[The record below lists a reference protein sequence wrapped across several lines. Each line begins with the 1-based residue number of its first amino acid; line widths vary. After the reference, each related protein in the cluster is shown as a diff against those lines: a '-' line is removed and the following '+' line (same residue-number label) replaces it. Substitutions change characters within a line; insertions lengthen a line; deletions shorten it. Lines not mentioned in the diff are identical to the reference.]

1 MILVK
6 NGGVFA
12 PEAKGI
18 CDILIGGNSILHVD
32 KSINS
37 SALPG
42 DTEILDATGLL
53 VTPGFIDGHQHFTG
67 GGGEGGFH
75 TRTPEMSLSMNI
87 DNGVTTAIGLLGTDA
102 HTRSVESL
110 FAKTEALDSEGITT
124 FMLTGSYWLPSPT
137 ITGSIARDLC
147 FIKPV
152 IGLKIALADNR
163 GATFSGEELA
173 KVASEVRNSSLI
185 AGKPGNITA
194 HIGAEKDR
202 LSLIFDVVD
211 NYKILANMFIATHVN
226 RKDKELERQ
235 ALELAQRG
243 AWVDATCLN
252 YSPTPD
258 DKHQSATEFICNAEA
273 AGLFDKVSFS
283 SDAGGSLPR
292 WDQERKNIIGMDI
305 GTPASL
311 RFELNQLV
319 NVKHMAM
326 AKALRPFTTTPA
338 QLYGLGQR
346 KGILSVG
353 YDADI
358 LLLDPH
364 KMSVSSVIA
373 KGKILKKDN
382 QLLHKGYFEQ

>member
-6 NGGVFA
+6 NGEVFA
-12 PEAKGI
+12 PDPKGV
-18 CDILIGGNSILHVD
+18 CDILIGGNSILHID

-42 DTEILDATGLL
+42 DTEILDASSLL

-110 FAKTEALDSEGITT
+110 FAKTEALDYEGLTT

-163 GATFSGEELA
+163 GARFSAKELA
-173 KVASEVRNSSLI
+173 KVASEVRNGSLI
-185 AGKPGNITA
+185 ANKPGNITA
-194 HIGAEKDR
+194 HIGADKDR
-202 LSLIFDVVD
+202 LSLIFDVID
-211 NYKILANMFIATHVN
+211 NYKILADMFIATHVN

-243 AWVDATCLN
+243 ATVDATCLN
-252 YSPTPD
+252 YTPTLL

-292 WDQERKNIIGMDI
+292 WDKERKNITGMGI

-311 RFELNQLV
+311 SFELNQLV

-338 QLYGLGQR
+338 QLYGLDQR
-346 KGILSVG
+346 KGTLSVG

-364 KMSVSSVIA
+364 KMSASSVIA